1 MPREDTIYPDDERL
15 MPLLG
20 HLGELRTRLI
30 RSALAITAGTA
41 VGFWVATPIKRT
53 FVELLPSD
61 QVQALGPSDA
71 FGITFRIALM
81 VGIVLA
87 MPVLLYQLWAFIAP
101 GLTSAEKREVRPWL
115 PAALVCFAL
124 GLGLAWLVL
133 PHALTFLLA
142 FTDEYIRGDELAAV
156 PYFDFVITMFLV
168 FGFMMEFPILLIGLS
183 MTGILTAARLRSSR
197 RYVAVGIAIVAAMVT
212 PGGDVTAP
220 LILGGTMYVLFE
232 ITLLFIRRQ
241 ERRRKATQRGVASR

>member
-1 MPREDTIYPDDERL
+1 MRPEDSSQRDGDERL
-15 MPLLG
+15 MPLVG

-30 RSALAITAGTA
+30 RSVLAIAVGTA
-41 VGFWVATPIKRT
+41 VGFWLAPTIRRT
-53 FVELLPSD
+53 LVELLPTD
-61 QVQALGPSDA
+61 QVQVLGPGDA

-87 MPVLLYQLWAFIAP
+87 MPVLLYQLWAFIGP
-101 GLTSAEKREVRPWL
+101 GLTSAEKRAVRPWL

-124 GLGLAWLVL
+124 GIAIAWLVL
-133 PHALTFLLA
+133 PYALTFLLA

-156 PYFDFVITMFLV
+156 PYFDFVITMLLV

-183 MTGILTAARLRSSR
+183 TTGIVTAARLRSSR
-197 RYVAVGIAIVAAMVT
+197 RYVALGIAIAAAVVT

-220 LILGGTMYVLFE
+220 LILGGTMYALFE
-232 ITLLFIRRQ
+232 ITLIFIRRR
-241 ERRRKATQRGVASR
+241 ERRRRAA